1 MKLAVS
7 LVAILAA
14 TSAFAAEPVAAPAP
28 AAPATASATAPAG
41 KGDPKAAESIV
52 TKVCVACHAA
62 DGNSPTAANP
72 KIAGMNAEYLNKQLV
87 NFKSGERKNA
97 VMAGIVKDLSPQD
110 MQNLAA
116 YFSAQQPKPGTS
128 KDLELARTGEKI
140 YRGGVQGAGVPACAS
155 CHGPQGK
162 GMPVQFP
169 RLAGQHADYTY
180 KQLNAFRVEAR
191 ANDAAKMMRTIAAKM
206 TDADM
211 KAVAAYIQGLR

>member
-1 MKLAVS
+1 MKFVVTLAAA
-7 LVAILAA
+7 LVA
-14 TSAFAAEPVAAPAP
+14 TSAFANAGAPA
-28 AAPATASATAPAG
+28 S

-52 TKVCVACHAA
+52 TQVCAACHGM
-62 DGNSPTAANP
+62 DGNSAAAANP
-72 KIAGMNAEYLNKQLV
+72 SLAGMNAEYLGKQLM

-97 VMAGIVKDLSPQD
+97 IMSGMVATLTPQD

-116 YFSAQQPKPGTS
+116 YYSAQQPKPGTS
-128 KDLELARTGEKI
+128 KDQELALVGQKI
-140 YRGGVQGAGVPACAS
+140 FRGGVQGTGVPACAS

-162 GMPVQFP
+162 GIPSQFP

-180 KQLNAFRVEAR
+180 TQLNSFRLGTR
-191 ANDAAKMMRTIAAKM
+191 SNDAAKMMRTIAAKM

>member
-1 MKLAVS
+1 MKLVVS
-7 LVAILAA
+7 LVAALAA
-14 TSAFAAEPVAAPAP
+14 TSAYANPTVV
-28 AAPATASATAPAG
+28 

-52 TKVCVACHAA
+52 TKVCAACHAA
-62 DGNSPTAANP
+62 DGNSVAAANP
-72 KIAGMNAEYLNKQLV
+72 KLAGHTAEYLGKQLSD
-87 NFKSGERKNA
+87 FKSGVRKNP
-97 VMAGIVKDLSPQD
+97 VMAGIVKDLSAQD

-128 KDLELARTGEKI
+128 KDMELALIGQKI

-162 GMPVQFP
+162 GIPTQFP
-169 RLAGQHADYTY
+169 RLAGQHADYIY
-180 KQLNAFRVEAR
+180 AQLNAFRLGTR

-211 KAVAAYIQGLR
+211 KAVASYIQGLR